1 MYRNLGTN
9 FITSYQVQSNVKET
23 EEKSTEATEE
33 INLFHPYRW
42 FIGTVDPILS
52 TGAIDRDNQAILAI
66 LAWMISRNQCVTTY
80 FLILTRRFSFSLPI
94 FPSLSLSLLLFE
106 GKSTSEHDAP
116 LSVSVLAWTI
126 IDGNAYETTCLP
138 RKDRRLVTPQDH
150 WSSMIRCEGFARSRI
165 QWPWNNYIGLVAT

>member
-1 MYRNLGTN
+1 MYRNLDTN

-80 FLILTRRFSFSLPI
+80 FLILTRRLKLLF
-94 FPSLSLSLLLFE
+94 LSLSPSFPLFLFLFCSSKANQPLNTTHPCRWQCLHE
-106 GKSTSEHDAP
+106 RLST
-116 LSVSVLAWTI
+116 VTR
-126 IDGNAYETTCLP
+126 T
-138 RKDRRLVTPQDH
+138 RLRVFL
-150 WSSMIRCEGFARSRI
+150 ERI
-165 QWPWNNYIGLVAT
+165 GD